1 MYCETCKWRSDGG
14 FCKNNEK
21 ILEGD
26 HWEENKEDQLVYSY
40 QEGGSFWVGPKFGC
54 VHHESRTL

>member
-1 MYCETCKWRSDGG
+1 MYCETCKWRSEGG
-14 FCKNNEK
+14 YCENNEK

-26 HWEENKEDQLVYSY
+26 HWEKNKEDQLVYSY

-54 VHHESRTL
+54 VHHENRTL